1 MWEFVIMCTW
11 AKLAG
16 KMVTNFC
23 TGPPCTAHGVVFL
36 QNTMSSTEVII
47 TQVAYRRSFPSFV
60 VTSGRDEFY
69 CPMYIVTGF
78 LLLG

>member
-23 TGPPCTAHGVVFL
+23 TGQPGTAHVVVFL
-36 QNTMSSTEVII
+36 QNAMSSTKVII
-47 TQVAYRRSFPSFV
+47 THVGYCRSFPSFV
-60 VTSGRDEFY
+60 VTYRQR
-69 CPMYIVTGF
+69 
-78 LLLG
+78 